1 MSDVPRSAYR
11 QPVTPSGLESIEN
24 GTLSWL
30 DDDMYNNLNTGV
42 LEQYLEEKN
51 LQESFEISHWDTKKV
66 LIGILIG
73 AIFSGV
79 SAYIGLKIG
88 ITIAAGWY
96 VAYLLGMAYQWS
108 PSEVNIAT
116 SATTGAINASTG
128 FVFTFP
134 AIFLLAY
141 SEDYKVGD
149 GFLIS
154 SVDTLQ
160 IAFIGIIASMFAG
173 FLGVMYFIIFRRV
186 WLVEDPL
193 PMPGFEATLK
203 MLDIASDV
211 SSGAADTARDSLK
224 TVGIWTALSMGIMF
238 LIDYPLMWS
247 RKVMGLPGS
256 MADWVATK
264 LSGDEWGLA
273 SVYTERW
280 IHQPTKLQEGNSP
293 YGGPGLTPYES
304 SNPFSYTFLG
314 LEISPTLLAIG
325 WFMKFRV
332 AFLVNLGSIIAWF
345 YIVPLVVIMDVP
357 VYDFEQQQYFR
368 ITEYGD
374 LSNPPVYPFVQWMAF
389 KSLVR
394 TIAIGSI
401 LGGGLLGLLKMA
413 PTFVSIFTDIAT
425 AFKGERGDEFIESKG
440 WYEWPLNHIPIF
452 MLIASI
458 AMILIFVLGGFP
470 VFPAIL
476 FSIVLLSTT
485 FLLGAI
491 AVRVMGETGIEPVSG
506 TSFIVLLMLLLVFLN
521 FPVGLSKEESILMAL
536 VGTTVFGSA
545 ISMSGT
551 VVGDYKNSLYIGNR
565 PYHISKGNILGVIPG
580 AILGAGVAIFLSK
593 LLAEGSIDLQAPQA
607 NAFASFTIILAEGQG
622 DWIALGLGFA
632 LGGFIEWAT
641 GMGTSFGLGM
651 YLPTPITFPM
661 LAGGAARDWWEKR
674 RLNPKVELIR
684 LEKGSKEAE
693 KSRALL
699 LLFTFMIAAGAMTG
713 EAFHGVESAI
723 LAVADEVEIEQEYD
737 PLKWSE
743 DTYLDEILGVSGDNF
758 DAVITYATDRNCE
771 YEQRIRNLDGLSGC
785 PETLSEEYV
794 SGAPCTLISSESVI
808 CSESLG
814 IKSWWPQ
821 ARFAVFIAVNTS
833 LILVIYLLF
842 KSAGI
847 IGIKDIDEK
856 ANIPEVMDA
865 ELAD

>member
-11 QPVTPSGLESIEN
+11 QPVTPSGLESIEK

-141 SEDYKVGD
+141 SDDYKVGD

-160 IAFIGIIASMFAG
+160 LAFIGIIASMFAG

-224 TVGIWTALSMGIMF
+224 TVGIWTAISMGIMF
-238 LIDYPLMWS
+238 LIDYPLIWS
-247 RKVMGLPGS
+247 RKVMALPGS
-256 MADWVATK
+256 IADWVATK

-273 SVYTERW
+273 SIYTERW
-280 IHQPTKLQEGNSP
+280 IHQPTKLDEGNSP
-293 YGGPGLTPYES
+293 YGGPGITPYES

-374 LSNPPVYPFVQWMAF
+374 INNPPVYPFVQWMAF

-394 TIAIGSI
+394 TIAIGAI

-413 PTFVSIFTDIAT
+413 PTFVSIFTDIAK
-425 AFKGERGDEFIESKG
+425 AFKGEKGDEFIETKG
-440 WYEWPLNHIPIF
+440 WYEWPLNHIPVF

-458 AMILIFVLGGFP
+458 AMILIFILGGFP
-470 VFPAIL
+470 LFPAIL
-476 FSIVLLSTT
+476 FSVVLLSTT

-674 RLNPKVELIR
+674 RLNPKVEAIR
-684 LEKGSKEAE
+684 LEKGNKEAE

-723 LAVADEVEIEQEYD
+723 LAVADEVEVEQEYE
-737 PLKWSE
+737 PMKWSE

-758 DAVITYATDRNCE
+758 DAVIAYAIERNCE

-785 PETLSEEYV
+785 PETLSEEYI
-794 SGAPCTLISSESVI
+794 SGSPCTLISSESVI

-833 LILVIYLLF
+833 LIFVIYLLF

-847 IGIKDIDEK
+847 IGIQNADDSEQ
-856 ANIPEVMDA
+856 NIEVMDA